1 MKKLLLIIV
10 FAVIL
15 TGSCHAELYDEN
27 ELRGALPEY
36 ADELMG
42 DDTADTDKSLGALAA
57 ELKDSISENMGSAL
71 KKAIAIIA
79 VAMIC
84 SMLNVFSEDTPYY
97 VSLGGC
103 AAIAIISIADVNSF
117 INSSADA
124 LNTISV
130 FSKTLL
136 PALCA
141 AGAACGTLGS
151 ATAKYAASV
160 LFMDAFVTTAQYVIM
175 PLIYAYLAVHIA
187 AVSMYNKS
195 LASVS
200 KLIKW
205 LCTCLMTLIALA
217 FTVYIGLSSVIASG
231 GDAVASK
238 FTKTAISTALPVVG
252 SIISDAASTV
262 VAGAEALRNSVG
274 VFGMLAVLA
283 ICVVPFAVMGINYL
297 AYKAAAAMIQ
307 VFRADKLS
315 SLADGIGNAIGM
327 LLGLIGCCAVILFI
341 SIGISI
347 KAVGG

>member
-1 MKKLLLIIV
+1 MKKLLLIMI
-10 FAVIL
+10 FALLL
-15 TGSCHAELYDEN
+15 TGPCYAEMYDEAELRD
-27 ELRGALPEY
+27 ALPEY
-36 ADELMG
+36 AEDLIESGDDAEGGLEGIIDEL
-42 DDTADTDKSLGALAA
+42 KSSVSDNL
-57 ELKDSISENMGSAL
+57 GSAL
-71 KKAIAIIA
+71 KKAVAIIA
-79 VAMIC
+79 VTVIC
-84 SMLNVFSEDTPYY
+84 SVLNIFSDDTPDY

-103 AAIAIISIADVNSF
+103 AAIAVISVSEVNSF
-117 INSSADA
+117 INSSADV
-124 LNTISV
+124 LNSISV
-130 FSKTLL
+130 FSKALL
-136 PALCA
+136 PAMCT
-141 AGAACGTLGS
+141 AGAACGTIGS

-160 LFMDAFVTTAQYVIM
+160 LFMDAFVTTAQYIIM

-187 AVSMYNKS
+187 AVSINSKS
-195 LASVS
+195 LMSVS

-205 LCTCLMTLIALA
+205 LGTSLMTLIALA
-217 FTVYIGLSSVIASG
+217 FTAYISLSSVIASG

-262 VAGAEALRNSVG
+262 VAGAEALRNTLG

-283 ICVVPFAVMGINYL
+283 ICIAPFAVMAINYL
-297 AYKAAAAMIQ
+297 TYKVAAALIQ

-315 SLADGIGNAIGM
+315 TLTDGIAGAIGM

>member
-1 MKKLLLIIV
+1 MKKLLLII
-10 FAVIL
+10 FFSLIL
-15 TGSCHAELYDEN
+15 TGSCYAEMYDED
-27 ELRGALPEY
+27 ELRNALPEY
-36 ADELMG
+36 AEDLVES
-42 DDTADTDKSLGALAA
+42 DDGSEGGLDRILGEIKS
-57 ELKDSISENMGSAL
+57 SISDNLSSAL
-71 KKAIAIIA
+71 KKAVAIIA
-79 VAMIC
+79 VTVIC
-84 SMLNVFSEDTPYY
+84 SILNIFSDDTPDY

-103 AAIAIISIADVNSF
+103 AAIAVISISDVNSF
-117 INSSADA
+117 INSSADV
-124 LNTISV
+124 LNSISV
-130 FSKTLL
+130 FSKALL
-136 PALCA
+136 PAMCT

-160 LFMDAFVTTAQYVIM
+160 LFMDAFVTTAQYIIM

-187 AVSMYNKS
+187 SVSINNKS
-195 LASVS
+195 LMSVS

-205 LCTCLMTLIALA
+205 LCTSLMTLIALA
-217 FTVYIGLSSVIASG
+217 FTAYISLSSVIASG

-262 VAGAEALRNSVG
+262 VAGAEALRNTLG

-283 ICVVPFAVMGINYL
+283 ICIAPFAVMAVNYL
-297 AYKAAAAMIQ
+297 TYKAAAALIQ

-315 SLADGIGNAIGM
+315 SLTDGIAGAIGM

>member
-1 MKKLLLIIV
+1 MKRLLLIIV
-10 FAVIL
+10 FAYIL
-15 TGSCHAELYDEN
+15 TGTCHAQLYDESQ
-27 ELRGALPEY
+27 LREALPEY
-36 ADELMG
+36 ADELVDSDAG
-42 DDTADTDKSLGALAA
+42 DTAKSLEKLAE
-57 ELKDSISENMGSAL
+57 ELKDGISENMGSAL
-71 KKAIAIIA
+71 KKAAAIIA
-79 VAMIC
+79 VAMVC
-84 SMLNVFSEDTPYY
+84 AMLNVFSDDEPDY
-97 VSLGGC
+97 VSLCGC

-117 INSSADA
+117 INTSADA
-124 LNTISV
+124 INSISV
-130 FSKTLL
+130 FSKALL

-151 ATAKYAASV
+151 ATVKYAASV
-160 LFMDAFVTTAQYVIM
+160 LFMDVFVTAAQYVIM

-187 AVSMYNKS
+187 AVSMGNKS
-195 LASVS
+195 LSSVS

-205 LCTCLMTLIALA
+205 LCTCLMTLTALI
-217 FTVYIGLSSVIASG
+217 FTVYIGLSSVVASG

-283 ICVVPFAVMGINYL
+283 VCVAPFAVMGINYL

-315 SLADGIGNAIGM
+315 SLADGIAGAIGM
-327 LLGLIGCCAVILFI
+327 LLGLTGCCAVILFI

-347 KAVGG
+347 KAVGV